1 VRKREVGSAHTTTG
15 FPETYFR
22 AIMLSQVQKAGRVSI
37 AANMSIFLTL
47 IVCDEAFSQLMSEE
61 RDSIPG
67 ERVSGEVSS
76 PTQLTLCREG

>member
-1 VRKREVGSAHTTTG
+1 
-15 FPETYFR
+15 
-22 AIMLSQVQKAGRVSI
+22 MLSQVQKAGRVSI